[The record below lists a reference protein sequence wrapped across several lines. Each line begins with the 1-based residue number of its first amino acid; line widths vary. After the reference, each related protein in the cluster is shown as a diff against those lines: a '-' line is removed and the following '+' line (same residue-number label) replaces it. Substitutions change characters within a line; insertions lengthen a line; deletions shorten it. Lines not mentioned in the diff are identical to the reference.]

1 MHGDRIGRI
10 RLFAEGENLTKIQ
23 FPRLPDT
30 AMPELILQEGSAIS
44 FDFGNVGGTKTVPN
58 QVNVYAVDYVLIVSA
73 QESQNTFELSGI
85 TGIKTLEVHVLLP
98 DNNNNTFLLPSW

>member
-10 RLFAEGENLTKIQ
+10 RLFAEGENITKIQ

-58 QVNVYAVDYVLIVSA
+58 QVYVYAFDYVLIISA
-73 QESQNTFELSGI
+73 QESRPKYLRALRNIWNIWNIWNKDVRSSRIVTR
-85 TGIKTLEVHVLLP
+85 
-98 DNNNNTFLLPSW
+98 